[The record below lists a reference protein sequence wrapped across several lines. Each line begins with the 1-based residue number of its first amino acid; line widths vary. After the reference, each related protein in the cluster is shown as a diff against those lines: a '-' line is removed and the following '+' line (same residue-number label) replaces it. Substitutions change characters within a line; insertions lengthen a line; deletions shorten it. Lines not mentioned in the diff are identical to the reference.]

1 MCVWYENSRMRF
13 SLYHCTIKKKKKKVH
28 YLFLP
33 SLDFWPSMLL
43 YNKKNC
49 SDSDNRINTSIN
61 CNMQF
66 EGSGG
71 DWIMLCKI
79 IIPCQWSLC
88 CCEGTEELW
97 KCVLPAKRS
106 LCLSLNGILALQLAR
121 RLKSSEIG
129 AFHS

>member
-13 SLYHCTIKKKKKKVH
+13 SLYHCTIKKKKKVH

-129 AFHS
+129 ALHS